1 MTRIRI
7 YRSKAN
13 RRLALAAIL
22 VLTGLPVLAQGDPDG
37 FSARIRKATVRADG
51 GQAYVDLGP
60 GKRTWSMTI
69 LCLNDQL
76 KYDGTLTGLSGQE
89 YRDALRASY
98 IGSVGATIQFIDP
111 LNSTPVPVHFDSYR
125 ERVHNLRVQQVP
137 LATAAAPALSYEVE
151 IVLIEA

>member
-1 MTRIRI
+1 MSFTIGIDAEIILDGTGYFVLPRSYTMTQ
-7 YRSKAN
+7 
-13 RRLALAAIL
+13 
-22 VLTGLPVLAQGDPDG
+22 P
-37 FSARIRKATVRADG
+37 RIRKATVRADG

>member
-1 MTRIRI
+1 MPFTIGI
-7 YRSKAN
+7 DAEIVLDGMGYFVLPRSY
-13 RRLALAAIL
+13 
-22 VLTGLPVLAQGDPDG
+22 TMAQP
-37 FSARIRKATVRADG
+37 RIRKTTVRADG

-76 KYDGTLTGLSGQE
+76 KYDGTPTGLSGQE

-98 IGSVGATIQFIDP
+98 TSSVGATVQFIDP
-111 LNSTPVPVHFDSYR
+111 LNGIPVPVHFDSYR